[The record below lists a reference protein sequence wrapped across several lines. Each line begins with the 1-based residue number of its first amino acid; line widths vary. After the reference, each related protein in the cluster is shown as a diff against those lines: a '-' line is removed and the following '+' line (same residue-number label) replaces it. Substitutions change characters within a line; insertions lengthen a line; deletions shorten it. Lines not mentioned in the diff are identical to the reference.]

1 MRAHTV
7 WQGAACTAATL
18 SAWSPDADRALP
30 PCDPVRAWLRMGFV
44 ISESRGESASNPHIC
59 RYTVPY
65 TSRGLR
71 RLGSCVRARVSS
83 GVARDRE
90 RGHAPC
96 ACHAGILPGS
106 GMASNE
112 IIVLPARTKQSPP
125 RPKVRTKQSPQNFN
139 VERVAVMVNTA
150 LRSLKV
156 ERSPAVTRCG
166 QYDVAC
172 AGGGAGGSVGS
183 YSCSAPH
190 LHLAQRAPRYGEGR
204 DCNPYLGPIRHYDF
218 ICFNCLGTWMGGWGV
233 SPISTRLHHTF
244 RTRTTGH
251 LGSPTRLWVSCGCVP
266 APPGVSCYHE
276 LVTGFSPV
284 LYRLQ

>member
-1 MRAHTV
+1 
-7 WQGAACTAATL
+7 
-18 SAWSPDADRALP
+18 
-30 PCDPVRAWLRMGFV
+30 
-44 ISESRGESASNPHIC
+44 
-59 RYTVPY
+59 
-65 TSRGLR
+65 
-71 RLGSCVRARVSS
+71 
-83 GVARDRE
+83 
-90 RGHAPC
+90 
-96 ACHAGILPGS
+96 
-106 GMASNE
+106 
-112 IIVLPARTKQSPP
+112 
-125 RPKVRTKQSPQNFN
+125 
-139 VERVAVMVNTA
+139 MV
-150 LRSLKV
+150 KV

-266 APPGVSCYHE
+266 APPGVLLPTLGCYGFHRNCTTVITNVAPSLPPPPPPAE
-276 LVTGFSPV
+276 HVLVCCSLLACLV
-284 LYRLQ
+284 CCERLCCVYVWCVNS